1 MASPPGSGRKGGD
14 DGQKLRKRIFF
25 TKRTTGAVFF
35 EALPVLNLPLRT
47 FDPSNLIED
56 DKLAIGK
63 MKESNYTRVHPNME
77 NPAHY
82 NNQQLEFIRDREYN
96 HFRMLDFT
104 HVTEEMILSTNS
116 FDLSKGDRKNK
127 LASRRK
133 ETATQALHTS

>member
-1 MASPPGSGRKGGD
+1 V
-14 DGQKLRKRIFF
+14 II
-25 TKRTTGAVFF
+25 GAVFF

-104 HVTEEMILSTNS
+104 HVTEEMILSTVLSETYRDRPMRIKIIVFPLLFQNS